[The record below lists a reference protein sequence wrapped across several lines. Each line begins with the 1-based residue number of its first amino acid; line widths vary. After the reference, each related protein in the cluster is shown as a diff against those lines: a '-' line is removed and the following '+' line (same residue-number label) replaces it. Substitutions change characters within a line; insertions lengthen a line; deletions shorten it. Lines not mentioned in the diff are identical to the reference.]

1 MKDTYFCGME
11 NWMVYKNTRV
21 AYYCYGEGTK
31 TLVLLHGFLENS
43 SMWKAIVDEFSNDVK
58 IICIDLL
65 GHGKSECLGYVHTM
79 EEIAES
85 VQAVLLEEKVNEAVF
100 VGHSMGGYV
109 ALALAEEYSEFIEKL
124 CLLNSTAQPDS
135 EERKTLRDRAIQM
148 AKTNYEA
155 LVSMSISNL
164 FSSETSSE
172 FTAEIADCKKEALK
186 TPVQGYIAC
195 AEGMKRRKK
204 REHVLQSDAYES
216 LLVTGKKDPVL
227 VYENSIAEANRT
239 QTPIV
244 ELSNGHMSHIENKK
258 ELLNSL
264 RDFIHS

>member
-1 MKDTYFCGME
+1 
-11 NWMVYKNTRV
+11 
-21 AYYCYGEGTK
+21 
-31 TLVLLHGFLENS
+31 
-43 SMWKAIVDEFSNDVK
+43 
-58 IICIDLL
+58 
-65 GHGKSECLGYVHTM
+65 
-79 EEIAES
+79 
-85 VQAVLLEEKVNEAVF
+85 
-100 VGHSMGGYV
+100 MGGYV
-109 ALALAEEYSEFIEKL
+109 ALALAEKYPEFIEKL

-164 FSSETSSE
+164 FSSETSGE

-216 LLVTGKKDPVL
+216 LLITGKKDPVL

-264 RDFIHS
+264 RDFIRSNLIKIHLSLNEAKKMNDLDIRVFVGILATFITLLLRYLFFQLRLKIN

>member
-43 SMWKAIVDEFSNDVK
+43 SMWKAIVNEFSNDVK

-85 VQAVLLEEKVNEAVF
+85 VQAVLLEEKVSEAVF

-109 ALALAEEYSEFIEKL
+109 ALALAEKHPEIIGKL

-135 EERKTLRDRAIQM
+135 EERKMIRDRAIQM
-148 AKTNYEA
+148 AKTNYKS

-172 FTAEIADCKKEALK
+172 FTAEIAECRIEALK
-186 TPVQGYIAC
+186 TSVQGYIAC
-195 AEGMKRRKK
+195 AEGMKHRKN
-204 REHVLQSDAYES
+204 REHVLKSEAYES
-216 LLVTGKKDPVL
+216 LLITGKKDPVL
-227 VYENSIAEANRT
+227 VYENSVAEANRT

-258 ELLNSL
+258 ELLISL

>member
-1 MKDTYFCGME
+1 
-11 NWMVYKNTRV
+11 MVYKNTRV
-21 AYYCYGEGTK
+21 AYYCYGKGVK

-43 SMWKAIVDEFSNDVK
+43 SMWKSVVDEFSNEFKV
-58 IICIDLL
+58 ICIDLL

-85 VQAVLLEEKVNEAVF
+85 VKAVLTKEQVSKAIF

-109 ALALAEEYSEFIEKL
+109 TLALAEKYPEVIEKL

-135 EERKTLRDRAIQM
+135 EERKTIRDRAILM
-148 AKTNYEA
+148 VKTNYKA

-172 FTAEIADCKKEALK
+172 FTSEIAECKKEALK
-186 TPVQGYIAC
+186 TPIQGYIAC
-195 AEGMKRRKK
+195 AEGMKKRKK
-204 REHVLQSDAYES
+204 REHVLESKTFES
-216 LLVTGKKDPVL
+216 LLITGKKDPVL
-227 VYENSIAEANRT
+227 IYENSIEEANRT
-239 QTPIV
+239 QTPII

-258 ELLNSL
+258 ELIKALKVFMNK
-264 RDFIHS
+264 D

>member
-1 MKDTYFCGME
+1 ME
-11 NWMVYKNTRV
+11 NRIVYKNTRV
-21 AYYCYGEGTK
+21 TYYCYGEGIK

-43 SMWKAIVDEFSNDVK
+43 AMWESMVDEFSNELK
-58 IICIDLL
+58 IISIDLL
-65 GHGKSECLGYVHTM
+65 GHGNSECLGYIHTM

-85 VQAVLLEEKVNEAVF
+85 VASVLTKEEENKAIF

-109 ALALAEEYSEFIEKL
+109 ALALAEKYPEFVEKL
-124 CLLNSTAQPDS
+124 CLLNSTAQADS
-135 EERKTLRDRAIQM
+135 EERKMMRDRAIQM
-148 AKTNYEA
+148 AKTNYNA

-195 AEGMKRRKK
+195 AEGMKQRKN
-204 REHVLQSDAYES
+204 REHILQSEAYES
-216 LLVTGKKDPVL
+216 LLIIGKKDPVL
-227 VYENSIAEANRT
+227 VYEDSLAEANRT
-239 QTPIV
+239 QTPII